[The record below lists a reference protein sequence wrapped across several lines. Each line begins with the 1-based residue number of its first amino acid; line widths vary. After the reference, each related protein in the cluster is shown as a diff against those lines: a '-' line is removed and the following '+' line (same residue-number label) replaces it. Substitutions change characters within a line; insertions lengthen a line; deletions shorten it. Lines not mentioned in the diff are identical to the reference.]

1 MFRIKLSK
9 KDRGA
14 RSARG
19 DSKKILM
26 EMVAKDR
33 AGHQV
38 LAGVGNGC
46 Q

>member
-26 EMVAKDR
+26 EMVASDDIG
-33 AGHQV
+33 AS
-38 LAGVGNGC
+38 
-46 Q
+46 